1 MKRILFFLLSGMI
14 WIFACAPRVVYMPVN
29 NVQLPPRS
37 NDTPIPVF
45 TDSNPPP
52 KPYRVIGMLIIDEE
66 VDIFN
71 FTQLTESK
79 IIKKLKQEA
88 RKHGADALYIGE
100 LKSDVDIVPRD
111 IASASADVRLTRKA
125 GAYAIA
131 WLPSNNSK

>member
-1 MKRILFFLLSGMI
+1 MKRILIILLSGMI

-29 NVQLPPRS
+29 KAQLPPRS
-37 NDTPIPVF
+37 DETPIPVF
-45 TDSNPPP
+45 TDSNPPQ
-52 KPYRVIGMLIIDEE
+52 KPYQVIGFLFIDEE

-79 IIKKLKQEA
+79 MIKRLKQEA

-100 LKSDVDIVPRD
+100 LKSDVDIIPRD

-125 GAYAIA
+125 GAYAIV
-131 WLPSNNSK
+131 WLPSKNSK